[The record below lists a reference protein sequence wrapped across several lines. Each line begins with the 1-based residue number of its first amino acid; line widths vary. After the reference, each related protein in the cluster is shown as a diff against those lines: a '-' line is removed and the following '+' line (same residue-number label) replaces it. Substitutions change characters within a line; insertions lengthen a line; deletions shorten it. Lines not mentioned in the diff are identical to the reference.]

1 MEVVLA
7 YIRDAV
13 SILLCIT
20 ACVFAAVGVIG
31 MFRFPDAY
39 TRLQA
44 SSLAGTTAPF
54 TLFMAALV
62 SAPDWASAGRIVL
75 IIMFYFISCPTLTHI
90 IARFTWH
97 SGQDPWA
104 PPKTMRKDFLHE
116 QNTEEDTE
124 S

>member
-1 MEVVLA
+1 MDVVLG
-7 YIRDAV
+7 YIRDGI
-13 SILLCIT
+13 SILLCISG
-20 ACVFAAVGVIG
+20 CIFAAAGVIG

-44 SSLAGTTAPF
+44 SGLAGTTAIF

-62 SAPDWASAGRIVL
+62 SAPDWASAGRILL

-90 IARFTWH
+90 IARFAWH

-104 PPKTMRKDFLHE
+104 SPKTMRKDFLHE